1 MKPIWQTK
9 VFWLGVL
16 AILGGIV
23 EGVFDGWQ
31 QGIDKVLLGATM
43 IGGKHAIDSAK
54 AEAK

>member
-54 AEAK
+54 AK